1 MKIWITTKEV
11 KQLEIDIQDGCLIEI
26 SGPVEGRR
34 RGPTD
39 IIGPC
44 GWISQQYDE
53 GGLVTAI
60 EIIEGDAFGRA
71 VMQVAQVSPKIESP
85 FPAHTVQPQQTP
97 EGA

>member
-11 KQLEIDIQDGCLIEI
+11 KQLEIEIGEGCLIEI
-26 SGPVEGRR
+26 SGPVTGRR

-39 IIGPC
+39 LICPC
-44 GWISQQYDE
+44 AWISQDFDE

-60 EIIEGDAFGRA
+60 EIVEGDAFGRG
-71 VMQVAQVSPKIESP
+71 VLYIAQVSPKVQNPCQI
-85 FPAHTVQPQQTP
+85 HTDQPQEPP